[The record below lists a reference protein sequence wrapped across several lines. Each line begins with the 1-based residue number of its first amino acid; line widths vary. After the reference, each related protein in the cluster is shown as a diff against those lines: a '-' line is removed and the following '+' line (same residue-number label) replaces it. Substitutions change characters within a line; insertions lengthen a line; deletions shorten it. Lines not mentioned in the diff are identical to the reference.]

1 MQTILLIF
9 LQVIIKDAYMMEPSK
24 YLSNILGILEMPL
37 INCGINLI
45 LTWSAKSLVVVD
57 SVVNRVTTFSITN
70 RKLYVAFVT

>member
-45 LTWSAKSLVVVD
+45 LTWFAKSLVVVG